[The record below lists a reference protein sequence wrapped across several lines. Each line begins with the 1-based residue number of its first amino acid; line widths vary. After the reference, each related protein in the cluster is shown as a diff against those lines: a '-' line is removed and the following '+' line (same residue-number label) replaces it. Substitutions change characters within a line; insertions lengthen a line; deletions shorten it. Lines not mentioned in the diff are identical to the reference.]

1 MHIDDFTIL
10 VGACAAV
17 FLIGGA
23 FVFFWLQDRRANW
36 LAWWVAPFMLGT
48 GGIAGFIGRGVLD
61 DWVSIGIA
69 NALLFGAFHF
79 VWQGMRVFV
88 GGTARFWPSLVI
100 PLLWLLTCA
109 VPGFMANVSL
119 RVVIA
124 SAIIAGYSLLTARE
138 LWRREQEPLPSRS
151 AAIVT
156 LISFAVFIGLRAPF
170 VGYLP
175 FPMGALPMS
184 SLWLAMFNLVVLAHV
199 GAFAMLMV
207 SLTKERREAE
217 QRQFAMIDPL
227 TGLMNRRAFMAAV
240 ERATRRGRREP
251 MTLLVLDLDHFKQVN
266 DRFGHDIGDR
276 VLYGFA
282 QVAERVTRPNDQLY
296 RMGGEEFCFLLPD
309 CGLSEALGVAERI
322 RTGFAA
328 LAIDA
333 RGIEAGTTVSIGL
346 ATDGGSQIDLEVLLE
361 AADAALYEAKARG
374 RNQVVVSS
382 PSLLRP
388 TATRHRQDDRRSA

>member
-1 MHIDDFTIL
+1 MQIDDFTIL

-48 GGIAGFIGRGVLD
+48 GGIAGFIGRGLLD
-61 DWVSIGIA
+61 DWISIGLA
-69 NALLFGAFHF
+69 NALLFAAFHF
-79 VWQGMRVFV
+79 AWQGMRVFV
-88 GGTARFWPSLVI
+88 GKPARFWPSLFT
-100 PLLWLLTCA
+100 PALWLMICA
-109 VPGFMANVSL
+109 VPGFMENISL
-119 RVVIA
+119 RVIIA
-124 SAIIAGYSLLTARE
+124 SAIIAGYGLLTARE
-138 LWRREQEPLPSRS
+138 LWRQDQEALPSRS

-156 LISFAVFIGLRAPF
+156 LISFSVFIGLRAPF

-175 FPMGALPMS
+175 FPMGAQPMS

-217 QRQFAMIDPL
+217 QRKFAMIDPL

-240 ERATRRGRREP
+240 ERAARRGRRDP

-266 DRFGHDIGDR
+266 DRFGHEIGDR

-309 CGLSEALGVAERI
+309 CALSEALAVAERI
-322 RTGFAA
+322 RIGFAA
-328 LAIDA
+328 LVIDA
-333 RGIEAGTTVSIGL
+333 RGLEAKTTVSIGL
-346 ATDGGSQIDLEVLLE
+346 ADDGGSQIDLEVLLE

-388 TATRHRQDDRRSA
+388 VAPKARQDDRRSA